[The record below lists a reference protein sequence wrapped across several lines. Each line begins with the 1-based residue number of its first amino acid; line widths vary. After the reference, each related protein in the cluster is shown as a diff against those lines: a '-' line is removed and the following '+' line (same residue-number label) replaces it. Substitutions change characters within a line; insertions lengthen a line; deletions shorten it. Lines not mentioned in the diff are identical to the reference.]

1 MERNTFNY
9 YIRLKTQNWVHGL
22 FFFFF
27 SFSLVPNALVC
38 LFFLLQKTKKLLF
51 WMFTVYV
58 CKILSTYTV
67 SPPWNKELFEMGT
80 LPVCVDYL
88 IQFNKRIVTMNIFYE
103 WLASIGI
110 DPRNLASRRQKNT
123 KYFVW
128 VSSAWLIQQLTTEVK
143 EKGEKKTSSMT
154 EIDGLCWK
162 KKKKSSTTT
171 KKITL
176 FTCTS
181 VRMSCPER
189 ENAVMPEDVAI

>member
-1 MERNTFNY
+1 MGCFC
-9 YIRLKTQNWVHGL
+9 
-22 FFFFF
+22 FFF

-143 EKGEKKTSSMT
+143 EKGEKKKHPQWRKSMDFA
-154 EIDGLCWK
+154 EKRKRNRQQQRK
-162 KKKKSSTTT
+162 K
-171 KKITL
+171 
-176 FTCTS
+176 
-181 VRMSCPER
+181 
-189 ENAVMPEDVAI
+189 